1 MTKSM
6 KELFDNGDIA
16 TSLSAGD
23 LLLVTVDPAGT
34 PESKVIT
41 RETLQGILDWIADE
55 NTWTY
60 SSADDPTFIA
70 SVDADMT
77 GKIGVGNR
85 IELVQSGSTKY
96 FIVTAVGA
104 FSGGATLITM
114 YGGTDF
120 DLANETI
127 SSPKYS
133 RVKAPFGFPL
143 DRTKWRVT
151 LTDTTSRDQSSPV
164 AGTWY
169 NIGSVS
175 MDVPIGQWRLYWT
188 GAVQIQATTSGTALV
203 AGFAGALSTAN
214 NSASDDELVGRYTFS
229 FPTTVTNGLGRAAIF
244 KEMIVTLASKTTY
257 YAIINTGASGVSTI
271 SFPNSIVSLVIVAES
286 AYL

>member
-16 TSLSAGD
+16 TTLSAGD
-23 LLLVTVDPAGT
+23 LLLVTRDPSGT
-34 PESKVIT
+34 PSSKVIT
-41 RETLQGILDWIADE
+41 RETLQSILDWIADE

-60 SSADDPTFIA
+60 SSADDPTFII

-77 GKIGVGNR
+77 GLIGVGNR

-96 FIVTAVGA
+96 FIVTAVGTY
-104 FSGGATLITM
+104 SGGATLITVF
-114 YGGTDF
+114 GGTDF

-127 SSPKYS
+127 SSPRYS

-143 DRTKWRVT
+143 DRSKWRVT
-151 LTDTTSRDQSSPV
+151 LTDTTARDQSSPTQG
-164 AGTWY
+164 AWY

-188 GAVQIQATTSGTALV
+188 GAVQVQATTSGTALV
-203 AGFAGALSTAN
+203 AGFAGALST
-214 NSASDDELVGRYTFS
+214 SSSVSSDDELIGRFTFS
-229 FPTTVTNGLGRAAIF
+229 FPNTVTNGLGRAAIF
-244 KEMIVTLASKTTY
+244 KEKLVTLTSKTTY
-257 YAIINTGASGVSTI
+257 YTIINTGAAGVTTL
-271 SFPNSIVSLVIVAES
+271 SFPNSIVALVIVAES